1 MTLRLSEPMD
11 VEEALVTTAESPAV
25 WVGDDHPIFRRGLTA
40 CLRAEGFRVA
50 GDSSGLTPEP
60 SLDGVDML
68 LFAADRTSLPVAAR
82 LGRASGVSLVALL
95 DTASDSAVEAA
106 LEAGVSSLLVRSELT
121 PSALSATL
129 RMVARGNASLPAKL
143 LGRLL
148 DRAANGSRHGST
160 GLTMRELD
168 VLRLLADGED
178 TREIAGLLSYSERTV
193 KNVVHD
199 VLVKMNCRNRAHAVA
214 LATRHGVI

>member
-1 MTLRLSEPMD
+1 ML
-11 VEEALVTTAESPAV
+11 TTSDPASV

-40 CLRAEGFRVA
+40 CLKAEGFRVA

-60 SLDGVDML
+60 ELRGVDLL
-68 LFAADRTSLPVAAR
+68 LFAADSTSLQTAAR
-82 LGRASGVSLVALL
+82 LGRTSGVSLVAVL
-95 DTASDSAVEAA
+95 DSATDSAVEAA
-106 LEAGVSSLLVRSELT
+106 VEAGVSSLLVRSELT
-121 PSALSATL
+121 PAALAGTL
-129 RMVARGNASLPAKL
+129 RMVASGNASLPAKL

-160 GLTMRELD
+160 GLTLRELD

-178 TREIAGLLSYSERTV
+178 TREIAGLLCYSERTV